1 VKTITL
7 RNLPPEILEY
17 VEAKSRELGLSLNKT
32 VLRLLEA
39 SLSPTDKPLGVSRHR
54 DLDHLVGSWT
64 PREAEEF
71 DRILDEQRRID
82 PTLWD

>member
-7 RNLPPEILEY
+7 RNLPPEIQDH

-39 SLSPTDKPLGVSRHR
+39 SLSPSEKILGVARHR
-54 DLDHLVGSWT
+54 DLDHLAGSWSAG
-64 PREAEEF
+64 EADEF
-71 DRILDEQRRID
+71 DRTLDEQRRID